1 MKTLPMFPHLL
12 ALAAVVVAA
21 APSVAQ
27 VKPRIG
33 ASFAVVASPVAPDRE
48 QAARANSAF
57 LTFDARPVNAVTLTQ
72 SIPHALASQ
81 FGAKRDVP
89 FDTGLR
95 LYGWPERPGLYCD
108 LLRSRGLFISAAC
121 LQDSDAD
128 GDFDEGL
135 RLDFDSRHADLLAVT
150 PDSKIIGVNFTKVRV
165 PLPAPIAYTP
175 AAPAGDVVGK
185 LTMRWKRA
193 PGKASERE
201 IVQLWV
207 STPVNSTGTEGLS
220 ENVRMF
226 DRAKVPLDVELYGIR
241 LRIHGFT
248 DDGAMRYTLLGMTD
262 GVPIPLLF
270 RGQPMRITIYR

>member
-1 MKTLPMFPHLL
+1 MKRLLMFPHLL

-21 APSVAQ
+21 APSAAQ
-27 VKPRIG
+27 VEPRIG
-33 ASFAVVASPVAPDRE
+33 SSFAVVASPVALDRE

-57 LTFDARPVNAVTLTQ
+57 LKFDAQPVNTVTLAQ
-72 SIPHALASQ
+72 PIPDALASQ

-108 LLRSRGLFISAAC
+108 LLRSRGLGISAAC

-135 RLDFDSRHADLLAVT
+135 RLDFNSGHADLLGVT
-150 PDSKIIGVNFTKVRV
+150 PNGKIIGVNFTKVRV

-175 AAPAGDVVGK
+175 AAPAGEVTGK
-185 LTMRWKRA
+185 LALRWKRA
-193 PGKASERE
+193 PGKASGRE
-201 IVQLWV
+201 MVHLWI
-207 STPVNSTGTEGLS
+207 STPENSTGTEGLS
-220 ENVRMF
+220 QNVLMF
-226 DRAKVPLDVELYGIR
+226 DRAKVPLDVELYAIR
-241 LRIHGFT
+241 LRIHGF
-248 DDGAMRYTLLGMTD
+248 DGDGGMRYTLLGMTD

-270 RGQPMRITIYR
+270 RGQTFRIMIF